1 MKFNDESLN
10 AMAAVSFLIGM
21 ANYEENL
28 TQNDKDDI
36 MQKFD
41 EQTKDVLG
49 KINKEL
55 QHQNKLLDEQT
66 LLLKKIME
74 KVNGKAES

>member
-10 AMAAVSFLIGM
+10 DMAAVSFLIGM

-41 EQTKDVLG
+41 DQTKDVLG

-55 QHQNKLLDEQT
+55 QHQNEMLNEQT
-66 LLLKKIME
+66 LLLKKILGE
-74 KVNGKAES
+74 VNG